1 MHQRQ
6 FCSSG
11 SMIHDF
17 RMVPG
22 PFSPAHF
29 VLSPQYFLHAC
40 SLSRLPFA
48 SDAATRAKV
57 RASQPV
63 PTWTPLD
70 ICPCFVPSQDITY
83 SRTSITSSRPVDC
96 GRCSKHSTLGS
107 FQIAINR
114 IGTSACSQVRCAASQ
129 TNTSPSEVKP
139 YLKMALVPR
148 TKANTKGDNLRVKAG
163 RKVCDNL
170 PGKK

>member
-1 MHQRQ
+1 MWDTIVHQRQ

-83 SRTSITSSRPVDC
+83 SRTSITSSRPVDW
-96 GRCSKHSTLGS
+96 GRCSKHFQKAARGS
-107 FQIAINR
+107 LNSRIFSNCNQQNRNIGMLASSLRCKPNQHIAIWSETLSQD
-114 IGTSACSQVRCAASQ
+114 GTCA
-129 TNTSPSEVKP
+129 TH
-139 YLKMALVPR
+139 
-148 TKANTKGDNLRVKAG
+148 KG
-163 RKVCDNL
+163 
-170 PGKK
+170 